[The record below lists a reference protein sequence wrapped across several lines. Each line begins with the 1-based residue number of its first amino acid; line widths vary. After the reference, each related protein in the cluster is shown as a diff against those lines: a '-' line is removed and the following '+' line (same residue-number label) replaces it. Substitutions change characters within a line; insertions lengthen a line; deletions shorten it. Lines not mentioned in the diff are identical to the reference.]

1 MKANGKDGLIVLH
14 EAVWEDDKCLVHLL
28 VSRRR
33 IRRGLFLPR
42 INLIKCSKSRM
53 SCYKSLMKRALCVAD
68 MRKSLR
74 KSYGALVE
82 CHRLWQLVR
91 SLDASQFAVR
101 LSTATCQPVSSSSFM
116 IGGGRPPCNRID
128 SCCFSSAPLRDV
140 LLDKP
145 YGSLLSSPSIIGRA
159 IYLIWAA

>member
-1 MKANGKDGLIVLH
+1 MKANGKDGSIVLH
-14 EAVWEDDKCLVHLL
+14 EAVWEDDKCLVQLL

-33 IRRGLFLPR
+33 IWRGLSSPK
-42 INLIKCSKSRM
+42 INPIKCSKSRM
-53 SCYKSLMKRALCVAD
+53 SCYKSLMKRALCAAD

-74 KSYGALVE
+74 KSHGALVE

-116 IGGGRPPCNRID
+116 IGGAAAGLLVIALIAAASLPHHFVTCSLTSHMEACYHHPA
-128 SCCFSSAPLRDV
+128 SSDGLFT
-140 LLDKP
+140 
-145 YGSLLSSPSIIGRA
+145 
-159 IYLIWAA
+159 